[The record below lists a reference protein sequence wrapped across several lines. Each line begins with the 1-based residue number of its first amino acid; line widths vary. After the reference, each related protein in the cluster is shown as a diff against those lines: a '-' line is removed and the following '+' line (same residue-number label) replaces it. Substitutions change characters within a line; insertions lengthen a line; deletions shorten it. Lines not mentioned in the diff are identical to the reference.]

1 MKLILHLGLS
11 YACNMK
17 CKHCFN
23 GDAFVPTD
31 MLDVNTALELVR
43 KACKEYKKVKQ
54 LLTDAA
60 SIRDVLLFPTMKPL
74 N

>member
-1 MKLILHLGLS
+1 MKDKIDLTIKPTMG
-11 YACNMK
+11 CNMK

-43 KACKEYKKVKQ
+43 KACKEYKKSKNCISWWRTVFGWNKF
-54 LLTDAA
+54 L
-60 SIRDVLLFPTMKPL
+60 
-74 N
+74 